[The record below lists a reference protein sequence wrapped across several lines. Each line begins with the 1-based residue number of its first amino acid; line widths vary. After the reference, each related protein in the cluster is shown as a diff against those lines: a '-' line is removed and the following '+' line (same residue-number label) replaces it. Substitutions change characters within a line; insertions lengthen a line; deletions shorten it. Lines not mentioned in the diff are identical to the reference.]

1 MVQGVVYCNA
11 GAGRRVGGGVM
22 HGWGCRGVMHGWG
35 TSRGA
40 GNTPTTRQTPF
51 LSFSA
56 KESCMVEE
64 EGVVGR
70 WVGAWRGIYC
80 VEGI

>member
-11 GAGRRVGGGVM
+11 GAGRRVGG
-22 HGWGCRGVMHGWG
+22 GVMHGWG